1 MSKTMSPIIE
11 ITNAVLLVAP
21 LNETVD
27 LRIRLMFL
35 EVRRDMTMV
44 GQEVVR
50 NELDAQM
57 QGLPDGRR

>member
-11 ITNAVLLVAP
+11 ITNAVLLVTS

-27 LRIRLMFL
+27 FRIRLMFL

-50 NELDAQM
+50 NELHTQM